1 MEVNDL
7 TDLLNPDYYDPATD
21 YYLRIYRVGNIKVLS
36 ISIKAKALT
45 GHDIIANNIPD
56 KLRPATLALPVIQGR
71 TTGAWANATYIPVV
85 LTISGSSIA
94 METGANASKLE
105 YICGTVAYI

>member
-7 TDLLNPDYYDPATD
+7 TDLLNPDYYDPAAD
-21 YYLRIYRVGNIKVLS
+21 YYLRIYRVGNVKVLS
-36 ISIKAKALT
+36 IAIKAKALT
-45 GHDIIANNIPD
+45 GHNIIANNIPE